1 MLNIV
6 KKVKFDF
13 LCWKIM
19 SLTDQNCVD
28 WRWALSFAQH
38 TPVSAAFENHTTLCV
53 AAWLVSYIKTH
64 SIIPVSNIF
73 NVEYWLLVSCL

>member
-38 TPVSAAFENHTTLCV
+38 TPVSPAFKNQTTLCY
-53 AAWLVSYIKTH
+53 AYLTIRSCFYFPSLVS
-64 SIIPVSNIF
+64 
-73 NVEYWLLVSCL
+73 